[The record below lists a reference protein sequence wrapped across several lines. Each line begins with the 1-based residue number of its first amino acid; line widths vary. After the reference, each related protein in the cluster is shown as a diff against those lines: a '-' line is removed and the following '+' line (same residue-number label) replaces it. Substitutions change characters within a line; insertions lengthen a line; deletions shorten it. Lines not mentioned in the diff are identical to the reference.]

1 VLTHDLWAA
10 IQTENT
16 KVFLSIQLARSMM
29 SVDEVI
35 GFV

>member
-10 IQTENT
+10 GQPENT
-16 KVFLSIQLARSMM
+16 KVFLSIPPARSMM
-29 SVDEVI
+29 EAEEVI